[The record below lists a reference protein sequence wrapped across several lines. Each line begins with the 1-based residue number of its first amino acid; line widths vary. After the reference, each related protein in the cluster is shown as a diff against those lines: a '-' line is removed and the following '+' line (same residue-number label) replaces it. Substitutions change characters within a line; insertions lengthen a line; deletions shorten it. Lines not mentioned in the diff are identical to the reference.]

1 MLTSIKITNF
11 YSIGDTQELSF
22 TVNNKDILDESSII
36 VAGEIPLN
44 LVNCIIGHN
53 ASGKTTVLKAITFL
67 TWFVDVSYSRK
78 SERIP
83 FEAHK
88 LKTDEPTKFEI
99 EFLSGNTLYMY
110 SLELTKEAVVSE
122 YFGKKVKR
130 GFTRIFEYKRTDKK
144 WDFKSPGIEI
154 NPSDL
159 KRFEE
164 RKHTSVLSGLIQLEY
179 IKDVIFF
186 ENTFSNVTKM
196 GLISGNPDYLETSEA
211 LNDNEALRQEILLF
225 SKNIDLGID
234 GFAFREMVLSN
245 KKGDKEDEKKQL
257 LECIHKSSSGT
268 FSLDFI
274 EESNGTQRSI
284 YLFSQLI
291 PILQSGGLVII
302 DEIESGLHPY
312 VVKKLISLFE
322 NRNTNPNNA
331 QLIFSTHQHWILTD
345 RTKTQ
350 IFIAEKNN
358 ENLETEIFRL
368 DEVEGVRND
377 ENYFSKYLAGAYG
390 GTGNINFF

>member
-1 MLTSIKITNF
+1 MITSIKITNF
-11 YSIGDTQELSF
+11 YSIGETQELSF
-22 TVNNKDILDESSII
+22 KVNSKDVLDDSSRI
-36 VAGEIPLN
+36 VAEEIPLN

-67 TWFVDVSYSRK
+67 TWFVKVSYSRK

-83 FEAHK
+83 LEAHK
-88 LKTDEPTKFEI
+88 LKTDKPTKFEI
-99 EFLSGNTLYMY
+99 EFLSDNVLYMY
-110 SLELTKEAVVSE
+110 SLELTKEEVLGE
-122 YFGKKVKR
+122 YFGKKIKR
-130 GFTRIFEYKRTDKK
+130 GFTRIFEYKRTGNN
-144 WDFKSPGIEI
+144 WDFKSSGIEI
-154 NPSDL
+154 NPIDL

-164 RKHTSVLSGLIQLEY
+164 RKQTSVLSSLIQLEY
-179 IKDVIFF
+179 IKDINFF
-186 ENTFSNVTKM
+186 ENIFSNVTRM
-196 GLISGNPDYLETSEA
+196 GLVNWNPNIFATSEA
-211 LNDNEALRQEILLF
+211 LNNDEDLRQDILSF
-225 SKNIDLGID
+225 SKNIDLGIND
-234 GFAFREMVLSN
+234 FAFREMVLD
-245 KKGDKEDEKKQL
+245 KKNESEDDEKRQL

-274 EESNGTQRSI
+274 DESNGTQHAI
-284 YLFSQLI
+284 YLISKLI
-291 PILQSGGLVII
+291 PTLRNGGLAVI

-312 VVKKLISLFE
+312 VVKKIISLFE
-322 NRNTNPNNA
+322 NRNTNPKNA
-331 QLIFSTHQHWILTD
+331 QLFFSTHQHWILSD

-358 ENLETEIFRL
+358 DNFETEIFRL